1 MGRDGVFMSAYKPNT
16 RLENE
21 ELLILMKKRILRSYK
36 WREDVVIPFAR
47 ELEIS
52 PDELEEVLMK
62 RLDMASLEAIN
73 PRFESSKVRCMKEKI
88 HSDLKLCWLCDVM
101 NIITKKE
108 ADKIKDKIT
117 FEVMK
122 NNKPYAKALDEG
134 RRDLLEELL
143 R

>member
-1 MGRDGVFMSAYKPNT
+1 MSAYKPNT